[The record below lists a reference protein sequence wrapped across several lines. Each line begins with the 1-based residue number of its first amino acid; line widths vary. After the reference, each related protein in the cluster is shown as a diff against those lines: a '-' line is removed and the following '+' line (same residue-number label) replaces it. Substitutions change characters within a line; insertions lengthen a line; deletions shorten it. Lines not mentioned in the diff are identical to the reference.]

1 MTMLTITQ
9 VVVDPVLSN
18 ISKAYSNEMYVTPLV
33 LPTFKVAKQRGKYY
47 IYDKSKFRRNSTKRA
62 AGAKAN
68 EVEYGL
74 STASFEAE
82 DHALKEKVPWEIID
96 QADAALAPESDAAES
111 VTEQL
116 MIDAEIALATSMA
129 ATATITQNTTLA
141 GTDQWSDYTNSDPIG
156 DVLTARQ
163 TVQKA
168 IGRKPNTMLLSQEVF
183 DTLCEHP
190 AVLEKIK
197 YSQLGTATE
206 ELLARLFK
214 VEKVIVASAI
224 YETATE
230 GATSSTGYIWG
241 KHCWLLYVAP
251 NARLRSVTFG
261 FTFKYKDKKVKKWD
275 DEDAESR
282 YVRINDNYVQKF
294 VATEA
299 CYLIKNATA

>member
-1 MTMLTITQ
+1 MLTRTD

-18 ISKAYSNEMYVTPLV
+18 ISKAYQNEMYVAGQI
-33 LPTFKVAKQRGKYY
+33 LPTVKVVKQTGKYY
-47 IYDKSKFRRNSTKRA
+47 IYDKAKFRRNVTKRA

-82 DHALKEKVPWEIID
+82 DHALKEKLPWEIID
-96 QADAALAPESDAAES
+96 QADSALAPETDSTES

-116 MIDAEIALATSMA
+116 KIDAEVALATSMA
-129 ATATITQNTTLA
+129 ATATITQNTTLS
-141 GTDQWSDYTNSDPIG
+141 GTSQWSDYTNSDPID
-156 DVLTARQ
+156 DVKTARQ

-168 IGRKPNTMLLSQEVF
+168 IGRKPNTMILSQEVF
-183 DTLCEHP
+183 DTLSEHP
-190 AVLEKIK
+190 DVIEKIK

-214 VEKVIVASAI
+214 VDKVIVAAAI

-230 GATSSTGYIWG
+230 GATSSMGYIWG
-241 KHCWLLYVAP
+241 KHCWLAYITP
-251 NARLRSVTFG
+251 SARLRSVTLG
-261 FTFKYKDKKVKKWD
+261 FTLEYDAGKVKKWD

-282 YVRINDNYVQKF
+282 YIRVNKNYVQKF
-294 VATEA
+294 VAAEA
-299 CYLIKNATA
+299 CYLIKNAIA